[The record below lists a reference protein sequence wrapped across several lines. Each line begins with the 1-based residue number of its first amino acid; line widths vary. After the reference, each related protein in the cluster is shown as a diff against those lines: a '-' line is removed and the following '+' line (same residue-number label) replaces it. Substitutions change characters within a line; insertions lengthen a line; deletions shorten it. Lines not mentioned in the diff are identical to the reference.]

1 MRPLFGI
8 LLLTAALFGVSI
20 WYQQTATICPVPI
33 SYRLGDFDERFLIT
47 KEEAGEVLA
56 AAERVWEEAL
66 GRDLF
71 EYDDESTFAINF
83 IFDERQQL
91 ARTEEEWRT
100 NLDKQELESAGVI
113 ERVKA
118 EGVVYQSL
126 QADYEEKRVAY
137 EERLSIYN
145 EEVERYNEEGG
156 APEEE
161 FEKLEEEEDELSDIL
176 RDLLDLE
183 KELNAKAESINKLG
197 EEGNALIETYNAEVL
212 KYNEVYGNRD
222 LYTQGDF
229 QRDQINVY
237 KFSDTTE
244 LTKVIAHEFGHA
256 LGIGHVEGAESI
268 MYYLMAEQPDTIIP
282 TVEDRTALVELCGD
296 GTGFSHLA
304 RKIIRSALSFL

>member
-8 LLLTAALFGVSI
+8 LALVVLLFGVSN
-20 WYQQTATICPVPI
+20 WYVETAAICPVPI

-47 KEEAGEVLA
+47 KEEATEVLA
-56 AAERVWEEAL
+56 DAERVWEEAL

-71 EYDDESTFAINF
+71 VYEDDSTFAVNF

-91 ARTEEEWRT
+91 ARTEEEWRM
-100 NLDKQELESAGVI
+100 NLDKQELLSTSAI

-118 EGVVYQSL
+118 EGVVYQAL
-126 QADYEEKRVAY
+126 QADYEEKRTAY
-137 EERLSIYN
+137 ETRLSSYN
-145 EEVERYNEEGG
+145 EEVETYNAEGG

-161 FEKLEEEEDELSDIL
+161 FEELEEEQEQLSDIL
-176 RDLLDLE
+176 RELMTLE
-183 KELNAKAESINKLG
+183 KELNAKAEGINKLG
-197 EEGNALIETYNAEVL
+197 EEGNALIEAYNAEVL

-256 LGIGHVEGAESI
+256 LGIGHVEGVESI

-282 TVEDRTALVELCGD
+282 TIEDRTALVELCGD
-296 GTGFSHLA
+296 GTGFSHQA

>member
-1 MRPLFGI
+1 MRPVFGI
-8 LLLTAALFGVSI
+8 LALVTLLFGVSS
-20 WYQQTATICPVPI
+20 WYLQTAAICPVPI

-47 KEEAGEVLA
+47 KEEAAQVLA
-56 AAERVWEEAL
+56 DAERVWEEAL

-71 EYDDESTFAINF
+71 VYDDESTFAVNF

-100 NLDKQELESAGVI
+100 NLDRQELQSTALI
-113 ERVKA
+113 DQVKA
-118 EGVVYQSL
+118 EGVVYQAM
-126 QADYEEKRVAY
+126 QADYEEKRLAY
-137 EERLSIYN
+137 EARLSAYN
-145 EEVERYNEEGG
+145 EEVETYNAEGG

-161 FEKLEEEEDELSDIL
+161 FEKLEEEEDALNGIL

-183 KELNAKAESINKLG
+183 KELNNKAEAINRLG
-197 EEGNALIETYNAEVL
+197 EEGNALIEAYNAEVL
-212 KYNEVYGNRD
+212 KYNELYGNRD

-229 QRDQINVY
+229 QRDRINIY

-256 LGIGHVEGAESI
+256 LGIGHVEGEESI

-282 TVEDRTALVELCGD
+282 TVEDRSALVELCGD
-296 GTGFSHLA
+296 GTGFSNQA